1 MELNGNNK
9 LMVVAADPTLRR
21 TVSGV
26 LSEAGYEVCI
36 DRGENERRSG
46 VHVVEAVT
54 RERLALKIGI
64 VVLSVV
70 ALLAVAGFLFFYR
83 HTEKEEVKVHTAIN
97 RLQSGIPTE
106 AKMVEV
112 VRRAQ
117 EEMEQQATTESSG
130 SQGQG
135 PKQNLRSAGS
145 PDDGSLE
152 RHLQG
157 TDRRLRRLEAESRTA
172 KDVIRFYS
180 PSVCLIQVVF
190 GFKDKSTGLPLR
202 YAKATIDGKPERDAE
217 GHAAIGVNGTG
228 KEVRIDAFGT
238 GFVVSSNG
246 QILTNH
252 HVVEPWW
259 QDDDLGELLK
269 QGFQPVI
276 SEVSAYFPTSSRR
289 VPVHVEKISSEADL
303 AVVAGDLRSLNLK
316 PLDLDDRPG
325 AAVSGE
331 PVVLLGYPTALDA
344 ILARAG
350 GDNLRSLADSANTD
364 DSSGL
369 MKELAQRRLI
379 RPVNTQGHIGDVLPD
394 KIVYDAQ
401 TASGGSGSPLFNAQ
415 GKVIGVNFAVLRDFG
430 GSNFAIPV
438 RYARALLSPQI
449 ASAR

>member
-1 MELNGNNK
+1 
-9 LMVVAADPTLRR
+9 
-21 TVSGV
+21 
-26 LSEAGYEVCI
+26 
-36 DRGENERRSG
+36 
-46 VHVVEAVT
+46 
-54 RERLALKIGI
+54 
-64 VVLSVV
+64 
-70 ALLAVAGFLFFYR
+70 
-83 HTEKEEVKVHTAIN
+83 
-97 RLQSGIPTE
+97 
-106 AKMVEV
+106 
-112 VRRAQ
+112 
-117 EEMEQQATTESSG
+117 
-130 SQGQG
+130 
-135 PKQNLRSAGS
+135 
-145 PDDGSLE
+145 
-152 RHLQG
+152 
-157 TDRRLRRLEAESRTA
+157 
-172 KDVIRFYS
+172 
-180 PSVCLIQVVF
+180 
-190 GFKDKSTGLPLR
+190 
-202 YAKATIDGKPERDAE
+202 
-217 GHAAIGVNGTG
+217 
-228 KEVRIDAFGT
+228 
-238 GFVVSSNG
+238 
-246 QILTNH
+246 
-252 HVVEPWW
+252 VVEPWW

>member
-1 MELNGNNK
+1 
-9 LMVVAADPTLRR
+9 
-21 TVSGV
+21 
-26 LSEAGYEVCI
+26 
-36 DRGENERRSG
+36 
-46 VHVVEAVT
+46 
-54 RERLALKIGI
+54 
-64 VVLSVV
+64 
-70 ALLAVAGFLFFYR
+70 
-83 HTEKEEVKVHTAIN
+83 
-97 RLQSGIPTE
+97 
-106 AKMVEV
+106 
-112 VRRAQ
+112 
-117 EEMEQQATTESSG
+117 
-130 SQGQG
+130 
-135 PKQNLRSAGS
+135 
-145 PDDGSLE
+145 
-152 RHLQG
+152 
-157 TDRRLRRLEAESRTA
+157 
-172 KDVIRFYS
+172 
-180 PSVCLIQVVF
+180 VF
-190 GFKDKSTGLPLR
+190 GFKDRSTGLPLR
-202 YAKATIDGKPERDAE
+202 YAKATIDGKPVKDDE
-217 GHAAIGVNGTG
+217 GHSAIGLKGNGP
-228 KEVRIDAFGT
+228 EVRINAFGT

-269 QGFQPVI
+269 QGFQPVV
-276 SEVSAYFPTSSRR
+276 SEVEAYFPTSSLR

-350 GDNLRSLADSANTD
+350 GDTLRTLKESASAD

-369 MKELAQRRLI
+369 MKELARRKLI

-415 GKVIGVNFAVLRDFG
+415 GKVIGVNFAVLREFG

-438 RYARALLSPQI
+438 RYARSLLSPQI
-449 ASAR
+449 AAARSPAIAPSPAK